1 MDNKINPLNL
11 CNKRLT
17 IGTLPTSYLQS
28 LSYEEQL
35 LLIGKHINEIDSFIN
50 TILEQ
55 KISDYINTMFN
66 DMIINTMY
74 EADTETLILYLDKKS
89 N

>member
-1 MDNKINPLNL
+1 MADLNFNKVP
-11 CNKRLT
+11 KT
-17 IGTLPTSYLQS
+17 IGMLPSSYLQS

-35 LLIGKHINEIDSFIN
+35 LLVGKHIDVIDNFIN
-50 TILEQ
+50 DMLQQI
-55 KISDYINTMFN
+55 INDYISQMFN
-66 DMIINTMY
+66 DIMINSMY

>member
-1 MDNKINPLNL
+1 MLPNL
-11 CNKRLT
+11 CNSSKS
-17 IGTLPTSYLQS
+17 IGALPLSYLMS

-35 LLIGKHINEIDSFIN
+35 CEIGKHINELDTFIN